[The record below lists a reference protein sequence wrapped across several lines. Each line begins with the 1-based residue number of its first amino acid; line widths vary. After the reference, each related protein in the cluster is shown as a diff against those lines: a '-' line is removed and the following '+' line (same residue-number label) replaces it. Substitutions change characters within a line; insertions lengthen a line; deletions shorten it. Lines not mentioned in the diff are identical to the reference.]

1 MDTMWK
7 AIVFVTL
14 FCLANG
20 FEDKTI
26 VQWLQDNGYTTLSST
41 LAANG
46 LDTALS
52 GSGKICFFF
61 RKLSLRF

>member
-1 MDTMWK
+1 MWK
-7 AIVFVTL
+7 AIGFVTL

-26 VQWLQDNGYTTLSST
+26 VQWLQDNGYTTLSTT

-52 GSGKICFFF
+52 GPGKICSFF
-61 RKLSLRF
+61 REVSLSFF